1 MLIWADNSK
10 IKVFIFILSLSQKSL
25 YLSYLYH
32 RSLYLY
38 LIFITEVFIFI
49 LSLSQKSLFLSYL
62 YHRDDVS
69 RFHGI
74 LVRKDIEV
82 NEH

>member
-1 MLIWADNSK
+1 MTS
-10 IKVFIFILSLSQKSL
+10 S
-25 YLSYLYH
+25 
-32 RSLYLY
+32 
-38 LIFITEVFIFI
+38 ITEVFIFI
-49 LSLSQKSLFLSYL
+49 LS
-62 YHRDDVS
+62 YHRDDAS